1 MSPAGPRRTPT
12 PQCPIRPGDPC
23 SLCQPGATG
32 PHDCGLVYLVMDD
45 PEMRE
50 ELAGHRRRAADQ
62 RRSVRSAQG

>member
-1 MSPAGPRRTPT
+1 MSPSGPRRAPT
-12 PQCPIRPGDPC
+12 PRCPIRPGDPC